1 MAGTQQT
8 TGLDELM
15 AMLRKLDED
24 TTKVAKRAL
33 YIGAGV
39 MADAYTNA
47 VQSIRV
53 GARRYHKEHGGRL
66 PTQAE
71 KDSLKI
77 GIAKFRED
85 GGGDEVNTIV
95 GVPNGYT
102 TVDGRQKATK
112 MIARSINT
120 GTSFMKKQPVFRK
133 ARSQSTRAAQE
144 AIVAEAERLIDEITK

>member
-1 MAGTQQT
+1 MAGTQHT

-24 TTKVAKRAL
+24 TTAIAKRAL
-33 YIGAGV
+33 YIGADV
-39 MADAYTNA
+39 VADAYTNA
-47 VQSIRV
+47 VNSIRV
-53 GARRYHKEHGGRL
+53 GARRWHKEPGGRL

-71 KDSLKI
+71 KDALKI

-85 GGGDEVNTIV
+85 GSDEVNTIV

-102 TVDGRQKATK
+102 TVNGRKKATK
-112 MIARSINT
+112 LIARSINT

-144 AIVAEAERLIDEITK
+144 AIVAEAERLIDQITK